1 MTKKSTTMKHIHN
14 LFIVLIALVITSGPI
29 YSQDNRTLDTRVAD
43 LMVQMPA
50 DNLSNLNEQMG
61 AMQELGDAGL
71 HLVLDMII
79 PPGTGDDTKPRFAI
93 ESFSRYLSAEG
104 RESEKKSWESMI
116 IDEIN
121 KQEDPFVK
129 SFLISQLY
137 YIGSDATIQRLERYL
152 TIPQLQDQV
161 IRAMRDANP
170 DMAADL
176 FTKALD
182 RVTFHM
188 QIALIN
194 AIGEVGNEDHA
205 PSVAALIGTKNSEV
219 RRSVLACLAALGH
232 PDSYKTL
239 MVAAKSV
246 DFMPEPTNATVSLLS
261 YAKTISEKNNRALS
275 IQICQVV
282 TKKCKTPEQVHFKTG
297 ALIVAAGN
305 DNIESSVTLLVDA
318 MKSNYKEHRMAAVN
332 YAAMAGSPVDPWITA
347 LQKTRKSEVKSE
359 ILYLFGMLGNP
370 ETSDV
375 IISYLSDENPS
386 VRQQAAKSLA
396 LIEKDKA
403 VNDLLSYTVAYPA
416 PPDTETARDVLL
428 QTVGKDQVKIVIQQV
443 ENAPEG
449 AKVVLTQVIAA
460 KGDPKNFNVLYNLTG
475 EEGAV
480 RKAAIENMYQVS
492 SAENLNDLLILYD
505 QSADSTEWPH
515 LEKAVVVSANSSSDK
530 STATRTIL
538 EHAREHS
545 TIEKYIGILASV
557 GGEEALN
564 AVYTAYKNGDNTT
577 KKRALTGLVKSTDIL
592 AASALFEICSTL
604 PSGSEK
610 KLVFDSY
617 VKLVYSSSLPDD
629 QKLLLLRK
637 IEPHSPDMESTGL
650 FIWSVGGV
658 KTFLSFITL
667 SGYLE
672 DEALN
677 SQAANALVRVVL
689 PSQGLDNGFEGKMVQ
704 ENLIRAR
711 DIISGPDTEYLK
723 IDIQNYLDKMSDQ
736 VGFVSMFNG
745 SDLSGWQGLAENP
758 VKKAGLSPK
767 ELEKKQQ
774 EANDRLKENWSVKDN
789 FIVFNGDGSNLCSIK
804 EYGSFE
810 MVVDWRITKKGDSG
824 IYLRGSPQVQIWDT
838 SRVDAGAQVGSGGLY
853 NNQTFENKPLVVAD
867 NPVGD
872 WNTFHITMVDERVT
886 VYLNGQLV
894 VDDVVMENYW
904 DRSIPIFPTGSIELQ
919 AHGSDLAFRDIYV
932 KELVPPGNMLT
943 REEKADGFVSLF
955 NGIDLSGWAGNE
967 HSYLVEDGVIVIRP
981 TKGGGNLYTGKAY
994 SDFIFRFEFK
1004 LTPGANNGLGVR
1016 TPMKG
1021 DAAYVGYELQIL
1033 DNTAAEYDNLE
1044 PYQFHGSVYGIL
1056 PAKKEFLKPVGEWN
1070 SQEVMMKGDD
1080 VKIILNGTT
1089 IVDGN
1094 LKEVTKNGTADG
1106 KDHPGL
1112 GNLSGHIGFLGHGS
1126 LLWFRNIR
1134 IKEL

>member
-1 MTKKSTTMKHIHN
+1 MKYIHN
-14 LFIVLIALVITSGPI
+14 FIIVLITLAITTGPT
-29 YSQDNRTLDTRVAD
+29 YSQDNRTLETRVAD
-43 LMVQMPA
+43 LMAQVPA
-50 DNLSNLNEQMG
+50 DNLPKLNEQMET
-61 AMQELGDAGL
+61 MQELGEAGL
-71 HLVLDMII
+71 QRVLEMII
-79 PPGTGDDTKPRFAI
+79 PPGTGDDTKARYAV
-93 ESFSRYLSAEG
+93 ESFSRYLSARG
-104 RESEKKSWESMI
+104 LESDMPGWELLV

-121 KQEDPFVK
+121 KRQDPQVK

-137 YIGSDATIQRLERYL
+137 YIGGDATILSLERYL
-152 TIPQLQDQV
+152 VIPQLQDQI

-170 DMAADL
+170 DMAANL

-182 RVTFHM
+182 RVTFYM

-205 PSVAALIGTKNSEV
+205 PAVAALIGNKNAEV
-219 RRSVLACLAALGH
+219 RRSILACLASLGH

-246 DFMPEPTNATVSLLS
+246 DFMPEPTNATESLLT
-261 YAKTISEKNNRALS
+261 YAKTISEKNNRALT

-282 TKKCKTPEQVHFKTG
+282 TKKCKAPEQVHFKTG
-297 ALIVAAGN
+297 ALLVAAGTSS
-305 DNIESSVTLLVDA
+305 IESSVSLLVDA
-318 MKSNYKEHRMAAVN
+318 MQSKYKEHRMAAIN
-332 YAAMAGSPVDPWITA
+332 YATLAGSPVNPWITA
-347 LQKTRKSEVKSE
+347 LQKTRNNEVKSE
-359 ILYLFGMLGNP
+359 ILYLFGMLDNP
-370 ETSDV
+370 ETTEV
-375 IISYLSDENPS
+375 LKSYVSDEDPV

-396 LIEKDKA
+396 LLEKEKA
-403 VNDLLSYTVAYPA
+403 VDDLLSYTASYPA
-416 PPDTETARDVLL
+416 PPDTETAKGALL
-428 QTVGKDQVKIVIQQV
+428 QTVGKDQVDMVIEQL

-449 AKVVLTQVIAA
+449 ARIVLIQVIAA
-460 KGDPKNFNVLYNLTG
+460 KGDPSNFNVLYDLTV
-475 EEGAV
+475 ETGAV
-480 RKAAIENMYQVS
+480 RNAAIKNLYQVS
-492 SAENLNDLLILYD
+492 SSENLNDLMVLYD
-505 QSADSTEWPH
+505 QSEDKTEWSH
-515 LEKAVVVSANSSSDK
+515 LEKAVVVSANSSADK
-530 STATRTIL
+530 STATGTIL
-538 EHAREHS
+538 AHAREQS
-545 TIEKYIGILASV
+545 SIPKYIGILAAV
-557 GGEEALN
+557 GGEEALE
-564 AVYTAYKNGDNTT
+564 AVYMAYNSGDDAT
-577 KKRALTGLVKSTDIL
+577 KKAALTGLVKSTDIH

-617 VKLVYSSSLPDD
+617 VRLVYNSSLPDD

-637 IEPHSPDMESTGL
+637 IGHLSPDEESTGKL
-650 FIWSVGGV
+650 IWSMGGI
-658 KTFLSFITL
+658 KTFLSFATL
-667 SGYLE
+667 SNYLE
-672 DEALN
+672 DETVN
-677 SQAANALVRVVL
+677 SQAANALVRVIL
-689 PSQGLDNGFEGKMVQ
+689 PSQGLDNGFEGQLVK

-745 SDLSGWQGLAENP
+745 SDLSGWQGLAEDP
-758 VKKAGLSPK
+758 VKKASLTPEALK
-767 ELEKKQQ
+767 KKQQ
-774 EANDRLKENWSVKDN
+774 EADDRLKENWSVKDN
-789 FIVFNGDGSNLCSIK
+789 SIAFNGDGSNLCSIK

-853 NNQTFENKPLVVAD
+853 NNQTHESKPLVVAD
-867 NPVGD
+867 NPVGE

-894 VDDVVMENYW
+894 VDNVVMENYW
-904 DRSIPIFPTGSIELQ
+904 DRSIPIFPAGSIELQ
-919 AHGSDLAFRDIYV
+919 AHGTDLAFRDIYV
-932 KELVPPGNMLT
+932 KELVPPGNMLS

-981 TKGGGNLYTGKAY
+981 AKGGGNLYTGKAY

-1033 DNTAAEYDNLE
+1033 DNTAVEYENLK
-1044 PYQFHGSVYGIL
+1044 PYQYHGSVYGIL
-1056 PAKKEFLKPVGEWN
+1056 PAKRGLLNPVGEWN
-1070 SQEVMMKGDD
+1070 SQEVLMKGDD
-1080 VKIILNGTT
+1080 IKITLNGTT
-1089 IVDGN
+1089 IVEGN
-1094 LKEVTKNGTADG
+1094 LKEVTQNGTADG

-1112 GNLSGHIGFLGHGS
+1112 GNASGHIGFLGHGS